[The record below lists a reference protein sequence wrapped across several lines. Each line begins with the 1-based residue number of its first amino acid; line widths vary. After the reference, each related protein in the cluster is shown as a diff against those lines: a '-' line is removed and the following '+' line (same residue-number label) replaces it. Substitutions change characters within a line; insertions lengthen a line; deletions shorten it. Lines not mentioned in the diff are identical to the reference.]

1 MERKERVIEETIKME
16 WLQFQEVSNEGGR
29 AACQDDQETFVI
41 MRKSQ
46 FLAWDEEVIVSY
58 LDDLN
63 EAREKGWNLI
73 TEKYARMME
82 STAPEQYARFAD
94 VLPKREEARI
104 RIQED
109 IISKEMEWAE
119 EFAVKYPKLG
129 ATGRKIRTSEDTEWE
144 TSQETYLRGEIST
157 YSDKTLALYYA
168 MICRFEREGKNF
180 TEMILNNMIAQYGY
194 KTLEQTEERLDED
207 RRK

>member
-119 EFAVKYPKLG
+119 EFAAKY
-129 ATGRKIRTSEDTEWE
+129 
-144 TSQETYLRGEIST
+144 
-157 YSDKTLALYYA
+157 
-168 MICRFEREGKNF
+168 KN
-180 TEMILNNMIAQYGY
+180 I
-194 KTLEQTEERLDED
+194 
-207 RRK
+207 

>member
-1 MERKERVIEETIKME
+1 MDRKERVIEETIKME
-16 WLQFQEVSNEGGR
+16 WTQFQEVQNEGGR
-29 AACQDDQETFVI
+29 ASCQDDYETFYI

-46 FLAWDEEVIVSY
+46 FLAWEEEVIISY

-63 EAREKGWNLI
+63 DARDKGWNLI

-82 STAPEQYARFAD
+82 STAPEQYAQFAD
-94 VLPKREEARI
+94 MLPKREEARK

-109 IISKEMEWAE
+109 IIEKEMEWAE
-119 EFAVKYPKLG
+119 SFASRYPGLG
-129 ATGRKIRTSEDTEWE
+129 ATGRKIRTAEDTAWE

-168 MICRFEREGKNF
+168 MICRYDREGKNF
-180 TEMILNNMIAQYGY
+180 TDMIMEHMVMAYGY
-194 KTLEQTEERLDED
+194 ESLEQAE
-207 RRK
+207 KKA